1 LRPVAPSVEGYAALG
16 QAKWSAWRTKEGV
29 ENISAENLDDQMA
42 KVIAILDPVFAS
54 GPGD

>member
-1 LRPVAPSVEGYAALG
+1 
-16 QAKWSAWRTKEGV
+16 V
-29 ENISAENLDDQMA
+29 ENISEENLDDQMA